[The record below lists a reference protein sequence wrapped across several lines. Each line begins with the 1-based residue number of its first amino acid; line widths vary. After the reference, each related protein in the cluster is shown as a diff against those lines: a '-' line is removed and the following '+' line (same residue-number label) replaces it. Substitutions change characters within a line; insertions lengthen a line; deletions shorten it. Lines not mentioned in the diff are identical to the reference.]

1 MKNECITLFFPSWNC
16 CNGKVLDT
24 YRDHLKDVQN
34 RGR

>member
-1 MKNECITLFFPSWNC
+1 MRNECITLFFPSWNY
-16 CNGKVLDT
+16 CNGKVLDR